1 MAKSRKLEELMA
13 TLSQIR
19 SDPTSSSGLTV
30 LQQVLG
36 SKHSVAVAQAAGLVS
51 EFEIYSLIPEL
62 VSAFARF
69 LINAKESDP
78 GCRAKQAIA
87 ETLYRL
93 DYSDEALFLKGIR
106 YIQEE

>member
-62 VSAFARF
+62 VSAFAR
-69 LINAKESDP
+69 LPSQTSD
-78 GCRAKQAIA
+78 RRDAISA
-87 ETLYRL
+87 GL
-93 DYSDEALFLKGIR
+93 
-106 YIQEE
+106 Q